1 MRDSRTP
8 PEDERPRSGA
18 LHLLLSAL
26 FWIVVAVALFFYF
39 KSTK

>member
-1 MRDSRTP
+1 MRDSRNL

-18 LHLLLSAL
+18 LYLLLSTL

-39 KSTK
+39 KSTR